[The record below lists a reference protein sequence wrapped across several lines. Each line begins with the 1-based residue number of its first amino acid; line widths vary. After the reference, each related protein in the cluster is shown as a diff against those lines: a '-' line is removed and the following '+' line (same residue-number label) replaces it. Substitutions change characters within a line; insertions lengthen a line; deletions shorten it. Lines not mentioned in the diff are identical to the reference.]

1 MSKKQINNRL
11 DQLFDDIKE
20 EEKKTTKDVPA
31 GKRKPKKKP
40 KKSPQEQ
47 SNASLAVTAP
57 LKAQESLVGATS
69 TMSLPVRFD
78 DDSWMSLAFYDQDGR
93 QWHEE
98 EKILAEQVVDQLTLA
113 LENARLFQETQLRAE
128 ELAVLNDLARTLSA
142 QLNVEQ
148 VLEETYKGVRQ
159 LIDAKNFFIGLYKP
173 ESHEIEYPLNITESA
188 VDKEITVVP
197 ADQGISG
204 YILRTKQP
212 LLIKSDLGK
221 WLESQNMAAVGELA
235 ASWLGVPLMIG
246 DNFLGLMAVQD
257 YEKTNA
263 YNENARDILSTF
275 ASQAA
280 IAIESARSYERIQQA
295 ADEMSMLFDASQ
307 SFSSELLEVEEIA
320 EVVAR
325 LFIKAFDLPSC
336 VVSLYD
342 PKENSV
348 KTTVDLLVDE
358 KKNELVVDKDGIGK
372 VFPVDRF
379 PALVRVIEKKQPLTQ
394 YINAPEVDPAE
405 LAYLQE
411 NKIASAITL
420 PMVVKGTTIGIIELK
435 SPDQEINISQDEI
448 NLAMTLAN
456 QAAAAIENA
465 RLFQEAQKRTE
476 ELSLLN
482 KIVTEV
488 SSALN
493 LKESLETVA
502 HEIHN
507 IANALHVGVALL
519 DDEKKNLVLSA
530 DYPGKDE
537 DLGLTI
543 PLQENDTSSEVLET
557 QKPIVIQ
564 DIEHNPRM
572 AAIRE
577 VMLQRGTHSLVIFPV
592 LSGKDSIGTVGVDFS
607 EPFAELSSEQINLIQ
622 TILLQAGTA
631 IETARLFDQTKEAER
646 TLKRQNDYM
655 TAAAEVGRLVTE
667 TLDMD
672 ILFRRAVNL
681 LCEHFGYYHA
691 SIFINEEA
699 GLNTVVRESTGEAG
713 REMKEREHALE
724 VGSQSVVGNATGKG
738 IAFVVNDVRDNPDH
752 RPNPLLPETRA
763 EAAIPLKI
771 GRRIIGAIDLQST
784 EVGAFN
790 EEDVAVLQ
798 ILADQFATAID
809 NARSYKLAQDAFT
822 EMRELD
828 KLKSQFLANMSHE
841 LRTPLNSIIGFSRVI
856 LKGIDGPVT
865 DLQQQDLTAIYN
877 SGQHLLG
884 LINDILDLSKIEAG
898 KMELTFDEVDITK
911 LIKSVMS
918 TVIGLI
924 KDKPVRL
931 VEDIAE
937 DLPIVRADSMRVRQI
952 LINLFSNASK
962 FTEEGT
968 ITVKAERDGNFVRIG
983 ITDSGPGISEEDQE
997 KLFKAFSQVD
1007 ASATRATGGT
1017 GLGLSICREL
1027 VNMHEGIIDVES
1039 EVGKGSTFFFT
1050 LPFFHPEVEEEA
1062 DETESGEQESDAPV
1076 ILSIDDDDQ
1085 VIQLYER
1092 YLTSQGYQLA
1102 ALTEPKKAVERAK
1115 EIKPHAITLDIM
1127 MPGYNGWQVLQDLKS
1142 DPETQKIPIIICS
1155 IVEDTAKGYALG
1167 ATDYLLKP
1175 IIEDDLIS
1183 ALNRLDAGGMIREV
1197 LVIDDDEDDLRLI
1210 EKFLGETQKYEPVLA
1225 QGGLDGWKRMESAPP
1240 HAVILDLFMPEMD
1253 GFEIIEKMQAVPEL
1267 VDVPIIIV
1275 SGGDLTSTQQE
1286 KLNELNHHLLQK
1298 GTLDADGLIKALEHT
1313 LNQITPNTPKGTP

>member
-11 DQLFDDIKE
+11 DKLFDDIKE
-20 EEKKTTKDVPA
+20 EEKKTTKDAPA
-31 GKRKPKKKP
+31 EKRKPKKKP
-40 KKSPQEQ
+40 KKSPQKESQ
-47 SNASLAVTAP
+47 APLSVTAP

-69 TMSLPVRFD
+69 TMTLPVRFD
-78 DDSWMSLAFYDQDGR
+78 DDSWMNLAFYDQEGR

-113 LENARLFQETQLRAE
+113 LENARLFQETERRNE
-128 ELAVLNDLARTLSA
+128 ELRVLNEIISAASQSLELDAALSDVLSQTLDFLGIQGGLVSMVNTKTERLELSVWQNLPKKIEKALQQNGLDGSLCDHVYKTA
-142 QLNVEQ
+142 QPL
-148 VLEETYKGVRQ
+148 VLENLRTDKAPVDVKSVIE
-159 LIDAKNFFIGLYKP
+159 NGLF
-173 ESHEIEYPLNITESA
+173 
-188 VDKEITVVP
+188 
-197 ADQGISG
+197 G
-204 YILRTKQP
+204 YI
-212 LLIKSDLGK
+212 
-221 WLESQNMAAVGELA
+221 
-235 ASWLGVPLMIG
+235 GVPLS
-246 DNFLGLMAVQD
+246 
-257 YEKTNA
+257 
-263 YNENARDILSTF
+263 ARDKIVGTLCMF
-275 ASQAA
+275 HN
-280 IAIESARSYERIQQA
+280 EPLDVP
-295 ADEMSMLFDASQ
+295 DE
-307 SFSSELLEVEEIA
+307 
-320 EVVAR
+320 
-325 LFIKAFDLPSC
+325 
-336 VVSLYD
+336 
-342 PKENSV
+342 
-348 KTTVDLLVDE
+348 
-358 KKNELVVDKDGIGK
+358 
-372 VFPVDRF
+372 
-379 PALVRVIEKKQPLTQ
+379 
-394 YINAPEVDPAE
+394 
-405 LAYLQE
+405 
-411 NKIASAITL
+411 
-420 PMVVKGTTIGIIELK
+420 
-435 SPDQEINISQDEI
+435 
-448 NLAMTLAN
+448 NLALLSSIGR
-456 QAAAAIENA
+456 QVGFAIENA
-465 RLFQEAQKRTE
+465 RLFREAQQRTE
-476 ELSLLN
+476 ELGLLN
-482 KIVTEV
+482 KVVTEV
-488 SSALN
+488 SSSIN

-507 IANALHVGVALL
+507 IAHALHVGVALL

-530 DYPGKDE
+530 DHPGKDE

-557 QKPIVIQ
+557 QNPLVIQ

-572 AAIRE
+572 EQIRD

-592 LSGKDSIGTVGVDFS
+592 LSGKESIGTVGVDFA
-607 EPFAELSSEQINLIQ
+607 EPFAELSDEQINLIQ

-631 IETARLFDQTKEAER
+631 IETARLFEQTKEAER

-738 IAFVVNDVRDNPDH
+738 IAFVVNDVHDNPDH

-771 GRRIIGAIDLQST
+771 GRRIIGALDLQST
-784 EVGAFN
+784 EVDAFT

-1062 DETESGEQESDAPV
+1062 AETEPSEQESDAPV

-1175 IIEDDLIS
+1175 IIEDDLIN
-1183 ALNRLDAGGMIREV
+1183 ALNRLDSGGMIREV

-1225 QGGLDGWKRMESAPP
+1225 QGGLDGWKRIESAPP